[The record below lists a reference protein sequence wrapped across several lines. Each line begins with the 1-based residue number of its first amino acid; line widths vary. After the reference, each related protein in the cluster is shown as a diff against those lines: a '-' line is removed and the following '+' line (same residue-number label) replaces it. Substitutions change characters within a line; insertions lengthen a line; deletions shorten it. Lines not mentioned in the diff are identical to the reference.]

1 MAKDFLK
8 IDTLEQYFEWRKSL
22 TVYSENGV
30 EFPVLNT
37 VLVNRSLVQRN
48 DYNPNHVAKD
58 KMKLLETSIKEN
70 GFCFGIVAILDP
82 ELCKFVI
89 IDGDHRNQISGEQ
102 WLNFSYVPLVIRDH
116 PMEKR
121 LAATVQFNKARG
133 VHKIDLHAELVK
145 RMVELGMADI
155 DICKQ
160 LGIDADELLRMKR
173 NVKIADIYK
182 DMQYSKSWE
191 VDGVDKDE

>member
-1 MAKDFLK
+1 MAQDVLK
-8 IDTLEQYFEWRKSL
+8 IDTIDQYFEWRKSL
-22 TVYSENGV
+22 KVYSENGV

-37 VLVNRSLVQRN
+37 VLVKRTLVQAN
-48 DYNPNHVAKD
+48 TYNPNHVAKD

-82 ELCKFVI
+82 ELQKFVI

-133 VHKIDLHAELVK
+133 VHKIDLNAELVK

-160 LGIDADELLRMKR
+160 LGIDSDELLRMKR

-182 DMQYSKSWE
+182 DMQFSKSWE
-191 VDGVDKDE
+191 VDDADTK